1 MQNSYICPITQK
13 RQANDMETFWS
24 KSWKA
29 VDPRQIDE
37 YITHMSMEPD
47 EIISF
52 LKDHHV
58 HTVCDA
64 GCGCGIYTAKLL
76 HHGFTAAGFDI
87 SEAAVEIAKAH
98 AASADLKTADILSTG
113 YPSSHFDAVV
123 SIDVLDHMSLGD
135 AGHALTELYRI
146 VKPGGYICFTLDAID
161 EEYLTEPHIQND
173 QGDLIFTG
181 GKWTGMVFHA
191 YSRQEIT
198 LLLPVE
204 AAYQINESADHF
216 AVVLSKP

>member
-1 MQNSYICPITQK
+1 MSGHIFWEESWNTFDPK
-13 RQANDMETFWS
+13 RVMPYADHLAQS
-24 KSWKA
+24 P
-29 VDPRQIDE
+29 DPVIGILAARKPV
-37 YITHMSMEPD
+37 S
-47 EIISF
+47 
-52 LKDHHV
+52 
-58 HTVCDA
+58 VCDA

-173 QGDLIFTG
+173 QGDLIFTE

-198 LLLPVE
+198 LLLP
-204 AAYQINESADHF
+204 AGTAYRINEIEDHF
-216 AVVLSKP
+216 TVILSKP

>member
-1 MQNSYICPITQK
+1 
-13 RQANDMETFWS
+13 METFWS

-29 VDPRQIDE
+29 VDPRRIDE

-98 AASADLKTADILSTG
+98 AAPADLKAADILSREGIACSVARAAKVIPYDENLLKEITG
-113 YPSSHFDAVV
+113 PIITVEEGTLSGGFGSAVCADLAMRNKRLPILRIGLHDACTTQGCRDKQLAAY
-123 SIDVLDHMSLGD
+123 S
-135 AGHALTELYRI
+135 
-146 VKPGGYICFTLDAID
+146 LDA
-161 EEYLTEPHIQND
+161 
-173 QGDLIFTG
+173 QGI
-181 GKWTGMVFHA
+181 A
-191 YSRQEIT
+191 RQIREWRT
-198 LLLPVE
+198 SL
-204 AAYQINESADHF
+204 
-216 AVVLSKP
+216 